1 MLNGFNDDVNIIV
14 FFDYGMMN
22 LMQIVNIIDVLNMLD
37 IKVIFQELFYV
48 IIWLEEGQ
56 FEKVGIYMQINKIVL
71 FILKICLFLDLSNE
85 IFKFSIF
92 VYVNLIVFVI
102 LIYLFVFLKDFF
114 WLFWDVFYFRI

>member
-48 IIWLEEGQ
+48 MIWLEEGQ
-56 FEKVGIYMQINKIVL
+56 FEKVGILINKIVL
-71 FILKICLFLDLSNE
+71 IILKICLFLDLSINE

-102 LIYLFVFLKDFF
+102 LIYLFVFLKDFL

>member
-48 IIWLEEGQ
+48 MIWLEEGL
-56 FEKVGIYMQINKIVL
+56 FEKVGIQINKIVL
-71 FILKICLFLDLSNE
+71 FILKICLFLELSNE
-85 IFKFSIF
+85 IFNVKFSIF

>member
-48 IIWLEEGQ
+48 MIWLEEGQ
-56 FEKVGIYMQINKIVL
+56 FEKVGIQINKIVL
-71 FILKICLFLDLSNE
+71 FILKICLFLDLSINE

-92 VYVNLIVFVI
+92 VYVNLIVYVI

>member
-1 MLNGFNDDVNIIV
+1 MLNGFNDDVNIII

-85 IFKFSIF
+85 IFKFIIF